1 MSREKDLID
10 VYKPDLKLGV
20 PRQASFLPKKKKK
33 EKFVSNSFSYSFSSS
48 MRYLSL
54 RLKRFLFLLLRSY
67 IKRDL

>member
-1 MSREKDLID
+1 MLREKDLID

-20 PRQASFLPKKKKK
+20 PRQASFLPKKKK